1 MPSNRFVALDGAVNI
16 DRVALRWQPAG
27 PMTQGRQASRL
38 NSGSSKA
45 ADIVVTIY
53 SQFAMP
59 GTPSA
64 AATVTKFAVHEYVHS
79 PTN

>member
-1 MPSNRFVALDGAVNI
+1 
-16 DRVALRWQPAG
+16 
-27 PMTQGRQASRL
+27 L